1 MKLSSPMLVLSV
13 AVALAATGTAIASD
27 RVLARNRIANNIKR
41 NLIKVDEYASA
52 STGKLKEIVQLDDT
66 DFYRQLG
73 IGSMSMPSNNKPSS
87 GDNEDGGNSSS
98 GGDSADGGSSS
109 SGGDNADGGSSSSGG
124 GSEDGGSSS
133 SGGGGEDGGSS
144 SSGGGSEEGGSSSS
158 GGGSE
163 DGGSSSS
170 GGGSDGSNS
179 DSSNGNNG
187 SDSSSDGSDPSTSS
201 TDTETDGTG
210 TEDSPVEAP
219 TEAAGAGA
227 TPTASPVGSGGIPA
241 STPLSSPTVD
251 EDATLVPTNT
261 TDVCELCQQAVTK
274 LADIDSDAVCDVKC
288 VEIVEKLGGGPADL
302 IADAVGILCVPL
314 CAYAVNDGVNVVA
327 TDACASVDLC

>member
-13 AVALAATGTAIASD
+13 AVALAGTTVNASD

-41 NLIKVDEYASA
+41 NLIKVDAYASA

-87 GDNEDGGNSSS
+87 GGDSEDGDSSSS
-98 GGDSADGGSSS
+98 GGGGENGGSSSSGGGSADGGSSS
-109 SGGDNADGGSSSSGG
+109 SGGGNADGGNSSSGGGSADGGTSSSGG

-133 SGGGGEDGGSS
+133 N
-144 SSGGGSEEGGSSSS
+144 

-170 GGGSDGSNS
+170 GGGSD
-179 DSSNGNNG
+179 
-187 SDSSSDGSDPSTSS
+187 PSTSS
-201 TDTETDGTG
+201 TDTGTDGTG
-210 TEDSPVEAP
+210 TDGTGSGDTGVDDPVEAP
-219 TEAAGAGA
+219 TEAAGADSVTGGE
-227 TPTASPVGSGGIPA
+227 TAPSPAPVGPGGIPA

-251 EDATLVPTNT
+251 EDATFVPTNT
-261 TDVCELCQQAVTK
+261 TDSSSRRNRAMGAVATALTIAVT
-274 LADIDSDAVCDVKC
+274 V
-288 VEIVEKLGGGPADL
+288 
-302 IADAVGILCVPL
+302 VPFL
-314 CAYAVNDGVNVVA
+314 
-327 TDACASVDLC
+327 

>member
-13 AVALAATGTAIASD
+13 AVALAGTTVNASD

-41 NLIKVDEYASA
+41 NLIKVDAYASA

-87 GDNEDGGNSSS
+87 GGDSEDGDSSSS
-98 GGDSADGGSSS
+98 GGGGENGGSSSSGGGSADGGSSS
-109 SGGDNADGGSSSSGG
+109 SGGGNADGGNSSSGGGSADGGTSSSGG

-133 SGGGGEDGGSS
+133 N
-144 SSGGGSEEGGSSSS
+144 

-170 GGGSDGSNS
+170 GGGSD
-179 DSSNGNNG
+179 
-187 SDSSSDGSDPSTSS
+187 PSTSS
-201 TDTETDGTG
+201 TDTGTDGTG
-210 TEDSPVEAP
+210 PEDTPVEAP
-219 TEAAGAGA
+219 TEAADAGAGA

-251 EDATLVPTNT
+251 EDATFVPTNT
-261 TDVCELCQQAVTK
+261 TDSSSRRNRAMGAVATALTIAVT
-274 LADIDSDAVCDVKC
+274 V
-288 VEIVEKLGGGPADL
+288 
-302 IADAVGILCVPL
+302 VPFL
-314 CAYAVNDGVNVVA
+314 
-327 TDACASVDLC
+327 